1 MKDMRMVKVKLGDR
15 VRIEYSGH
23 YRDEKAGIQ
32 RLGRQVY
39 EFTVGS
45 QEVMPGINKGVLGM
59 VEGERKQ
66 LTLQPR
72 DAYGEFRSQLI
83 REIPRSRLPSDVV
96 LKVGKRLSTVGVQ
109 SGRRRKVKIVEL
121 TPTAVVVDGNH
132 PLAGKTVEVEFQL
145 LVHDCPSPYL
155 DRKRDVGG
163 EA

>member
-1 MKDMRMVKVKLGDR
+1 MKDMRMVRVKLGDR

-45 QEVMPGINKGVLGM
+45 HEVMPGINKGVLGM

-83 REIPRSRLPSDVV
+83 REIPRSRMPSGIV

-109 SGRRRKVKIVEL
+109 SGRRREVKIVEL
-121 TPTAVVVDGNH
+121 TPTAVVIDGNH

-145 LVHDCPSPYL
+145 LVHDCLGPSF
-155 DRKRDVGG
+155 DRRRDIGG